1 MTVRAAWLLPKE
13 QTREDTRLAP
23 VGPMAPEGE
32 LRSRGGVI
40 AGGDPLKATGV
51 ASMQVQIGTGRA
63 LVQGT
68 DTQGAYPVAITAPE
82 TLTVTDGDAQYARID
97 SVVLRVLDP
106 LYDTS
111 EQPAAVVEI
120 IQGAP
125 SATPAPASLPGTCL
139 RLWDITVPAGAS
151 AGVGG
156 INWAGALADRRR
168 YTAAAGGI
176 IPRGWG
182 LSFEGAYPGQYR
194 DNGTGLDRWDG
205 NGWSSVA
212 ERHYVA
218 VRKDETYSL
227 AANRYTP
234 VRWSGADARSDTSMW
249 TSTTPTRLVAPV
261 AGLYTVYAQQTW
273 PGGADQARVLVVKN
287 GGVREWHMSFV
298 ARSTGGQGHAAALPV
313 VLKTGD
319 YIEMSL
325 YTATALT
332 NIPGTYSSA
341 ALRWEGPA

>member
-1 MTVRAAWLLPKE
+1 MTVRAAWLLPTG

-23 VGPMAPEGE
+23 VGPMTPEGE
-32 LRSRGGVI
+32 LRSRDGVI
-40 AGGDPLKATGV
+40 AGGDPLKAAGV
-51 ASMQVQIGTGRA
+51 ASMQVQISTGRA

-68 DTQGAYPVAITAPE
+68 DAQGAYPIAVTAPE
-82 TLTVTDGDAQYARID
+82 TLTLADGDAQHPRVD

-111 EQPAAVVEI
+111 DQPVATLEI
-120 IQGAP
+120 VQGAP
-125 SATPAPASLPGTCL
+125 SATPAPPRLPGACL

-156 INWAGALADRRR
+156 INWASALADRRR

-182 LSFEGAYPGQYR
+182 LSFPGAYPGQYR

-205 NGWSSVA
+205 NDWRSVA

-218 VRKDETYSL
+218 VRKDESYSL
-227 AANRYTP
+227 AANRYTN
-234 VRWSGADARSDTSMW
+234 VWWTGTDARTDASMW
-249 TSTTPTRLVAPV
+249 TPANPTRLVAPV
-261 AGLYTVYAQQTW
+261 SGLYTVYAQQTW
-273 PGGADQARVLVVKN
+273 PGGAEQARVLVVKN
-287 GGVREWHMSFV
+287 GVREWHVSFV
-298 ARSTGGQGHAAALPV
+298 ARSNGGQGHAAALPV
-313 VLKTGD
+313 VLKAGD
-319 YIEMSL
+319 YIEVRL
-325 YTATALT
+325 YTATAVD
-332 NIPGTYSSA
+332 NVPGTYSYA